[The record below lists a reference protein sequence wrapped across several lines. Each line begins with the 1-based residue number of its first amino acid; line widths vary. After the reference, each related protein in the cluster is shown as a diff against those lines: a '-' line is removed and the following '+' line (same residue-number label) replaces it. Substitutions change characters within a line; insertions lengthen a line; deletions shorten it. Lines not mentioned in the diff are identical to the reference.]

1 MSVTHGARSEAALAP
16 IVGNM
21 KRSLLARMGLRQ
33 RDLDGLARELLD
45 NYCRSKAK
53 VVAIDAWLEHNAMIR
68 PDGTVPAVMSKLY
81 FTALNAS
88 TRQLEALRNVL
99 ADMDAGD
106 RSYAHALAALEREAA

>member
-1 MSVTHGARSEAALAP
+1 MPVTHGARSDAALAP

-45 NYCRSKAK
+45 SYCRSKAK
-53 VVAIDAWLEHNAMIR
+53 VVAIDAWLEHNALIR
-68 PDGTVPAVMSKLY
+68 PDGSTPTVMKLY

-88 TRQLEALRNVL
+88 TRQLEALRAVI

-106 RSYAHALAALEREAA
+106 RNYTHALAALEREAG